1 MAGHPQLALQ
11 PGDSGSMVQM
21 AHRNRWFTFL
31 NSMVIFHGEVLV
43 ITRWYFFKTY
53 DLHQTGFSEDLREW
67 ILIISS
73 IFIGVLLYL

>member
-43 ITRWYFFKTY
+43 ITRCIFFKPM
-53 DLHQTGFSEDLREW
+53 
-67 ILIISS
+67 
-73 IFIGVLLYL
+73 IFIKLAFLRICENGS

>member
-43 ITRWYFFKTY
+43 ITRWYFF
-53 DLHQTGFSEDLREW
+53 
-67 ILIISS
+67 
-73 IFIGVLLYL
+73 